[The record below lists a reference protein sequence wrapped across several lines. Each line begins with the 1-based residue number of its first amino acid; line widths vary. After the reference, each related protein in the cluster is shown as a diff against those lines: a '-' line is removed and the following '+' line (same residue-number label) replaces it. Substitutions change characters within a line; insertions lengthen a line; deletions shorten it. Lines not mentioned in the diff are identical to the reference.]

1 MNQVDNL
8 MRIIKKQRIDIA
20 YAIELMTPNQQATF
34 YEGVRIMD
42 KAIKKYEEE

>member
-8 MRIIKKQRIDIA
+8 MRIIKKQQKDIE
-20 YAIELMTPNQQATF
+20 YAIELMTPNQQAVF

-42 KAIKKYEEE
+42 KAIKEYEEE